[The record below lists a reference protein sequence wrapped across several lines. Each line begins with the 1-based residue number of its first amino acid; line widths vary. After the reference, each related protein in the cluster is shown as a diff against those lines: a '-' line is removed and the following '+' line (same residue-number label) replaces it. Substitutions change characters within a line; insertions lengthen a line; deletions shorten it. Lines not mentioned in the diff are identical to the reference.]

1 MTAPALIR
9 WEAPGP
15 YAVAFTTREGGVSE
29 GPFRSLNLGLMTA
42 DRPEDVEENRRR
54 ALEALGGDAAALALN
69 RQVHGAGVVLARA
82 GSRGE
87 QEGDALWTEERGVP
101 LGALTADCVPVAL
114 VRTAGERPALAVV
127 HAGWRGLLAGVVGA
141 AVSTL
146 GGTVAAAVGPA
157 IGACCYEVGEDV
169 AAPLRSAFGADAVRA
184 GRADLPLAAEQ
195 ALRAAGVARVD
206 RLGGCTACD
215 ARFFS
220 HRRDRGLTGRQGVLG
235 LLG

>member
-1 MTAPALIR
+1 VIR
-9 WEAPGP
+9 WDAPGP

-29 GPFRSLNLGLMTA
+29 GAFRSLNLGLATA
-42 DRPEDVEENRRR
+42 DRPEHVEENRRR
-54 ALEALGGDAAALALN
+54 AVGALGGDSAALALN
-69 RQVHGAGVVLARA
+69 RQVHGSHVVRARA

-87 QEGDALWTEERGVP
+87 VEGDALWTDEPGLP
-101 LGALTADCVPVAL
+101 LGALTADCVPIAL

-141 AVSTL
+141 AVETL
-146 GGTVAAAVGPA
+146 GETVAAAVGPA
-157 IGACCYEVGEDV
+157 IGPCCYEIGDDV
-169 AAPLRSAFGADAVRA
+169 AAPLRAAFGVDAVRD
-184 GRADLPLAAEQ
+184 GRGDLPLAATR

-206 RLGGCTACD
+206 RLGACTACD

-235 LLG
+235 LLR